1 MQCIDLEWK
10 FSNSCIYKKDASKG
24 RNFITG
30 HGFQEHFFSILKMRI
45 CLTDQK
51 YKLTAHLQ
59 WNKTSHKIEG
69 HDL

>member
-30 HGFQEHFFSILKMRI
+30 QEHFFSILKMRI
-45 CLTDQK
+45 CFIYQK

-59 WNKTSHKIEG
+59 WNKTPHKIEE